1 MLFFVS
7 TQNLIIYKFD
17 LLYHVLK
24 ELSPELKFNTISIN
38 SNKLLE
44 EKIKDNNNY
53 LIISKKKYLDFK
65 NQIVLDNLPIK
76 IFKLFEKIN
85 IEFLKT
91 QFNNQS
97 KLKVASYIIDLN
109 SREITKESITLKLT
123 EKEINTILYLSRS
136 NIPISIDELKK
147 KVWSYN
153 SEMESHTVETHVYR
167 LRKKILNTFN
177 DSEFIIS
184 KKNGYQI
191 E

>member
-7 TQNLIIYKFD
+7 AQNLIIYKFD

-24 ELSPELKFNTISIN
+24 ELSLELNFNIISIN
-38 SNKLLE
+38 SNKLLD

>member
-24 ELSPELKFNTISIN
+24 ELSLELNFNIISIN
-38 SNKLLE
+38 SNKLLDE
-44 EKIKDNNNY
+44 EIKNNNNY

-97 KLKVASYIIDLN
+97 KLKVAAYIIDLN
-109 SREITKESITLKLT
+109 SREITKESTTLKLT
-123 EKEINTILYLSRS
+123 EKEINTIAYLSRS

-191 E
+191 K

>member
-109 SREITKESITLKLT
+109 SREITKESISLKLT

-153 SEMESHTVETHVYR
+153 TEMESHTVETHVYR

-184 KKNGYQI
+184 TKNGYQI

>member
-109 SREITKESITLKLT
+109 SREITKESISLKLT

-184 KKNGYQI
+184 TKNGYQI

>member
-153 SEMESHTVETHVYR
+153 TEMESHTVETHVYR